1 MFFYLPP
8 FLQMY
13 FIIAPDWAR
22 TFPSGVTRN
31 GIWPKG
37 ALPAKINSKK
47 SSFFYNIWCFCFAS
61 KFGLTIIMLW
71 VQVIYPPP
79 PRGRGGGENWPP
91 HIYTERPH
99 PEVWPPPFYTPF
111 LAEKVLIPFYCCKC
125 HVFQIWINHKN
136 RKFIFLTFSHP

>member
-47 SSFFYNIWCFCFAS
+47 SSFFYHIWCFCFAS
-61 KFGLTIIMLW
+61 NFGLTIFLLW
-71 VQVIYPPP
+71 AFNP
-79 PRGRGGGENWPP
+79 PRGRGGGREEWPP

-99 PEVWPPPFYTPF
+99 PEVWPIPFYTPF
-111 LAEKVLIPFYCCKC
+111 LAEKVPIPFYCSKC
-125 HVFQIWINHKN
+125 TSVFQIWINPQN
-136 RKFIFLTFSHP
+136 RKFVFSTFSQP